1 MTVDAQRDLFGARVG
16 EYELPAVLTFPG
28 STCRSCGAAIVWGKT
43 PASKAVPLSVAA
55 IETRDG
61 VRYALSH
68 FADCPDAK
76 KWSKR

>member
-1 MTVDAQRDLFGARVG
+1 MTVDVQRDLFGARQG
-16 EYELPAVLTFPG
+16 EYEVPSNAQIG
-28 STCRSCGAAIVWGKT
+28 TCHSCQAPVVWTK
-43 PASKAVPLSVAA
+43 SKNDKWLPLSVAT

-68 FADCPDAK
+68 FVDCPDAK